1 MTQAQRRLFLIQSL
15 LKEQSQYRDMG
26 IPADTNSQRQL
37 LRGLILR
44 LRQIRHPGFRL
55 LTVLQNFSDAEK
67 KLLPFVCKNDFLGSP
82 DDEPDAKIIFQRLD
96 RRGDGGL
103 GNKEFLTGPREISV
117 AVDCIQIL
125 QPSEIQHGRFPL
137 CSA

>member
-1 MTQAQRRLFLIQSL
+1 MQ
-15 LKEQSQYRDMG
+15 D
-26 IPADTNSQRQL
+26 
-37 LRGLILR
+37 LILR

-82 DDEPDAKIIFQRLD
+82 DDEPDAKILFQRLD

-125 QPSEIQHGRFPL
+125 QPSEIQHERFPL